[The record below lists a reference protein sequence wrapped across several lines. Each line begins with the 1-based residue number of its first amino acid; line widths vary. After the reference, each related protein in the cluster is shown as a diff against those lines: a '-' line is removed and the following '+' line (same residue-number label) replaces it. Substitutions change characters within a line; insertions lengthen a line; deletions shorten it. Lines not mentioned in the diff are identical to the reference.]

1 MICLGPDFDV
11 DWYVKFPFF
20 EITAHGVIY
29 GRRRVAEVHTRHDD
43 GKDPGVID
51 PGRVAR
57 AIALVPNMLSLAQ
70 AVADDS
76 SNREMADRARS
87 LINII
92 AGPDPLQ
99 YTLSLDTNR

>member
-1 MICLGPDFDV
+1 MSYLGPDFDV

-20 EITAHGVIY
+20 EIVAHGVSY
-29 GRRRVAEVHTRHDD
+29 DRRRVAEVHTRHD

-51 PGRVAR
+51 PEMVAR
-57 AIALVPNMLSLAQ
+57 AIALVPNMLSLVQ

-76 SNREMADRARS
+76 SNQELADRARS
-87 LINII
+87 LINVV